1 MFEYQFWSL
10 NFNSWY
16 CFSSIQWSIFWRYD
30 SMSGD
35 TTKFSDWNTS
45 FYPWDFFDLQFRT
58 IPWYFNKKQHC
69 IKHHSSY
76 QHCIKHLVVQCWF
89 KTKSSIYR
97 EMFLCIQQD
106 TKLLQ
111 IWKYNES
118 QWWPKKKKKRKFLRR
133 PENLWAI
140 ITLTEIPTSWVFS
153 TIQKL
158 G

>member
-30 SMSGD
+30 SISGD

-69 IKHHSSY
+69 IKHHTNIALNILLSNVGSRQKVPFIEKCFCVFNKIQNFY
-76 QHCIKHLVVQCWF
+76 KYENTMHLNDDPKRRRIK
-89 KTKSSIYR
+89 I
-97 EMFLCIQQD
+97 
-106 TKLLQ
+106 LQ
-111 IWKYNES
+111 
-118 QWWPKKKKKRKFLRR
+118 R

>member
-45 FYPWDFFDLQFRT
+45 FYPWEFFDLQFST
-58 IPWYFNKKQHC
+58 IPWYFNKK
-69 IKHHSSY
+69 

-111 IWKYNES
+111 IWKYNVS
-118 QWWPKKKKKRKFLRR
+118 QWWPKKKKKRKFLQR